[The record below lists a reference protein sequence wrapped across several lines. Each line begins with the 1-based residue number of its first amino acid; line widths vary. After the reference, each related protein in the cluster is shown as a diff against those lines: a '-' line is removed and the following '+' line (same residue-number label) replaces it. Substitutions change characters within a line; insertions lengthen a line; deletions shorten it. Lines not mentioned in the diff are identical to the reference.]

1 MKKTLKL
8 FSAFAL
14 ASALAAGSLHAQET
28 KPSENPRR
36 PSAEVPAREHLDMRG
51 PGTVRHGFAPK
62 QENDELIAGKV
73 KSVNASANIL
83 TITNLDGK
91 DISVTVTPFTMI
103 HIANAEPPKA
113 PEAKDGEKLTPPPE
127 RPDIQS
133 LSRGDW
139 VIVSTLNTESKAKAA
154 ARIIAQKQA
163 KPDIDADAK

>member
-1 MKKTLKL
+1 MKKTLNL

-14 ASALAAGSLHAQET
+14 AAAFATGPLYAQET
-28 KPSENPRR
+28 KPPENPRR
-36 PSAEVPAREHLDMRG
+36 PSVEVPEREHSAMRG
-51 PGTVRHGFAPK
+51 PGTFRHGFAPK

-73 KSVNASANIL
+73 KSVNTGTNIL

-103 HIANAEPPKA
+103 HIANAEPPKE
-113 PEAKDGEKLTPPPE
+113 PEAKDDEKLTPPPE
-127 RPDIQS
+127 RPGIQS

-139 VIVSTLNTESKAKAA
+139 VIVSTLNTETKAKAA